1 MSTISIWVLSIVGI
15 IVLSML
21 VDLLLPSGSMSK
33 FIKSIFGYLIIVVIL
48 SPVFSFF
55 TQKNFSI
62 NDIFS
67 SSNVQIQDGFVANVN
82 RQFLDSVEKSIEKS
96 CHEKGIK
103 FVEVGIE
110 ADIFENEIE
119 IKQISVNLKNIVI
132 TDEVKHTN
140 IRTSIVNIIK
150 ENIKVKEEIIK
161 FYE

>member
-1 MSTISIWVLSIVGI
+1 MNTISIWVLSIVGI

-67 SSNVQIQDGFVANVN
+67 SSNVQIQDSFVANVN

>member
-55 TQKNFSI
+55 SQKNFSI

-67 SSNVQIQDGFVANVN
+67 ASNVQIQDSFVANVN
-82 RQFLDSVEKSIEKS
+82 RQFLDSVENSIEKS

-140 IRTSIVNIIK
+140 IRTSIISIIK

>member
-55 TQKNFSI
+55 SQKNFSI

-67 SSNVQIQDGFVANVN
+67 SSNVQIQDSFVANVN
-82 RQFLDSVEKSIEKS
+82 RQFLDSVENSIEKS

-119 IKQISVNLKNIVI
+119 IKQISVNLKNIGI

-140 IRTSIVNIIK
+140 IRTSIISIIK

>member
-62 NDIFS
+62 NDIFY

>member
-21 VDLLLPSGSMSK
+21 VDLLLPSGSISK

-55 TQKNFSI
+55 SQKNFSI

-67 SSNVQIQDGFVANVN
+67 SSNVQIQDSFVANVN

-140 IRTSIVNIIK
+140 IRTSIISIIK

>member
-55 TQKNFSI
+55 TQKDFSI

-67 SSNVQIQDGFVANVN
+67 SSNVQIQDSFVANVN

-103 FVEVGIE
+103 FVEVGIQ
-110 ADIFENEIE
+110 ADIFKNEIE

>member
-55 TQKNFSI
+55 SQKNFSI

-67 SSNVQIQDGFVANVN
+67 ASNVQIQDSFVANVN

>member
-1 MSTISIWVLSIVGI
+1 MSTVSIWVLSVVGI
-15 IVLSML
+15 IILSML
-21 VDLLLPSGSMSK
+21 VDLILPSGSMSK

-67 SSNVQIQDGFVANVN
+67 SSSVQIQDSFVVNVN
-82 RQFLDSVEKSIEKS
+82 RQFLDSIEQSIEKT
-96 CHEKGIK
+96 CYDRGIK

-119 IKQISVNLKNIVI
+119 VKQISVNLKNIVI
-132 TDEVKHTN
+132 TDQNKHTN
-140 IRTSIVNIIK
+140 IRTSIIAVIK
-150 ENIKVKEEIIK
+150 ENIKIQEEIIK

>member
-55 TQKNFSI
+55 SQKNFSI

-67 SSNVQIQDGFVANVN
+67 SSNVQIQDSFVANVN

-96 CHEKGIK
+96 CHERGIK

-140 IRTSIVNIIK
+140 IRTSIISIIK

>member
-55 TQKNFSI
+55 SQKNFSI

-67 SSNVQIQDGFVANVN
+67 SSNVQIQDSFVANVN
-82 RQFLDSVEKSIEKS
+82 RQFLDSVENSIEKS

-140 IRTSIVNIIK
+140 IRTSIISIIK

>member
-67 SSNVQIQDGFVANVN
+67 SSNVQIQDSFVANVN
-82 RQFLDSVEKSIEKS
+82 RQFLDSVEKSIENS

-103 FVEVGIE
+103 FVEVGIQ

>member
-1 MSTISIWVLSIVGI
+1 MSTVSIWVLSVVGI
-15 IVLSML
+15 IILSML
-21 VDLLLPSGSMSK
+21 VDLILPSGSMSK

-67 SSNVQIQDGFVANVN
+67 SSSVQIQDSFVVNVN
-82 RQFLDSVEKSIEKS
+82 RQFLDSIEQAIEKT
-96 CHEKGIK
+96 CYDRGIK

-119 IKQISVNLKNIVI
+119 VKQISVNLKNIVI
-132 TDEVKHTN
+132 TDQNKHKN
-140 IRTSIVNIIK
+140 IRTSIIAVIK
-150 ENIKVKEEIIK
+150 ENIKIQEEIIK

>member
-55 TQKNFSI
+55 SQKDFSI

-67 SSNVQIQDGFVANVN
+67 SSNVQIQDSFVAGVN
-82 RQFLDSVEKSIEKS
+82 RQFLDSVEESIEKS

-103 FVEVGIE
+103 FVEVGIQ

>member
-55 TQKNFSI
+55 TQKDFSI

-67 SSNVQIQDGFVANVN
+67 SSNVQIQDSFVANVN

-103 FVEVGIE
+103 FVEVGIQ

>member
-55 TQKNFSI
+55 SQKNFSI

-67 SSNVQIQDGFVANVN
+67 SSNVQIQDSFVANVN

-140 IRTSIVNIIK
+140 IRTSIISIIK